1 MKQEYKIND
10 KINSDKEENLI
21 IKVFDDYSQ
30 IQDVILIK
38 QEEWAM
44 KN

>member
-10 KINSDKEENLI
+10 KINSYKEQNLI
-21 IKVFDDYSQ
+21 IKVFHDYSQ

-38 QEEWAM
+38 QEE
-44 KN
+44 